1 MVKLIMIMN
10 CKYFILQAAAQGS
23 FIKRLFVGLL
33 VVCLFSGCYT
43 YRISTRAQAGTEV
56 TVVNANS
63 YFWGLLQSPKGGIR
77 TPNCDSLDIN
87 GMSVVRVRTN
97 LGYALITVA
106 TLGIWCP
113 IKIEWRCGKP
123 CQKIGHL

>member
-1 MVKLIMIMN
+1 MQLNLLQRYKHLILV
-10 CKYFILQAAAQGS
+10 FG
-23 FIKRLFVGLL
+23 VGLTMI
-33 VVCLFSGCYT
+33 CSSCYT
-43 YRISTRAQAGTEV
+43 YRVQTHAQAGTEV
-56 TVVNANS
+56 TTVNANS
-63 YFWGLLQSPKGGIR
+63 FFWGLLQSPKEGIK
-77 TPNCDSLDIN
+77 TPICDSLDIN

-113 IKIEWRCGKP
+113 MKIDYRCSKP